1 MKKLLL
7 IYFMCLFLGGCLG
20 QQKLP
25 KPPTITEQVISTVK
39 VEQKPLYASIMETKG
54 LPNVFILMIVGGVF
68 VLIFLGKSDLGIK
81 LGMALV
87 GAGTTGIVAA
97 STYQRHAETLA
108 NWSIVIVISILCFG
122 TLIAAAIFYTKYIRA
137 NKAFKEVVESAVP
150 AFEALKEK
158 IGSEKTKAS
167 VWATQS
173 DATIAKVEE
182 VKKELL
188 TENTKPQI

>member
-1 MKKLLL
+1 
-7 IYFMCLFLGGCLG
+7 
-20 QQKLP
+20 
-25 KPPTITEQVISTVK
+25 
-39 VEQKPLYASIMETKG
+39 METKG

-122 TLIAAAIFYTKYIRA
+122 ILIAAAIFYTKYIRA

-158 IGSEKTKAS
+158 IGSEKTKAV
-167 VWATQS
+167 VWVTQS

>member
-1 MKKLLL
+1 
-7 IYFMCLFLGGCLG
+7 MCLFLGGCLG

-25 KPPTITEQVISTVK
+25 KPPTITEQIINTVT

-68 VLIFLGKSDLGIK
+68 VLIFLGKSDTGVK